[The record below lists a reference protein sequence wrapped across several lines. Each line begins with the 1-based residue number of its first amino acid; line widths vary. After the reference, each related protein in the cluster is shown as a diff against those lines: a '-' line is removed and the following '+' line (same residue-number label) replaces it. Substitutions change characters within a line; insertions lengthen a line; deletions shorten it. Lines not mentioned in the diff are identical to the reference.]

1 MSTNTHS
8 ITEYLLAPEQTP
20 MQQVIDEWLADLK
33 LNGRAES
40 TIEKHRDN
48 IARLKK
54 WLEKKNILWE
64 QLSRR
69 EIAEFM
75 QTVADKGF
83 SMRSNLG
90 SALRVFYDYVVLYE
104 YIPSSPAV
112 VLKTPIHRRP
122 VPRALSR
129 DQIRRLLA
137 YLKAQ
142 EGRHARR
149 DEAMVLTAL
158 YTAGRASEVTA
169 FVWDDIDIAGEC
181 VTIRNGKTGGRVVAL
196 HPALADILSRWRE
209 LQAQEVRITGDT
221 PVFALDEQWLK
232 GGKIKGTRLGKICYA
247 LSAALG
253 FTVHAHAL
261 RHSAATHAI
270 RNGAGLWNVSRMLGH
285 SDTSTT
291 SRIYLM
297 ADPTDSKVAVDALPG
312 LEEW

>member
-1 MSTNTHS
+1 MSTAINST
-8 ITEYLLAPEQTP
+8 TEYLLAPEQTP

-48 IARLKK
+48 IARLRK
-54 WLEKKNILWE
+54 WLERRDITWQ

-90 SALRVFYDYVVLYE
+90 SALRVFYDYAVLYE

-112 VLKTPIHRRP
+112 VIKTPKHRRP

-137 YLKAQ
+137 HLNAQ

-149 DEAMVLTAL
+149 DEAIVVTAL
-158 YTAGRASEVTA
+158 YTAARSSEVTA
-169 FVWDDIDIAGEC
+169 LVWDDIDIAGEC

-196 HPALADILSRWRE
+196 HPALADMLSRWRE
-209 LQAQEVRITGDT
+209 VQAQEVRVSGDT

-232 GGKIKGTRLGKICYA
+232 GGKIKGTRLGKICYRI
-247 LSAALG
+247 SHELG

-270 RNGAGLWNVSRMLGH
+270 RAGAGLWNVSRMLGH

-297 ADPTDSKVAVDALPG
+297 IDPTDSKVAVDALPG
-312 LEEW
+312 LKEW